1 MKAIVIEVPH
11 LHLGYLGC
19 YGNDWIET
27 PNIDGLAATG
37 VVFDQHTAD
46 CPGLPLS
53 TSWTGRYV
61 FPLPE
66 DSRTAPLACPDR
78 LAESLKASNV
88 ARHVVSTSS
97 PAKDA
102 GDHPLMHVV
111 FDTTAILEKLTAK
124 DDALVWVRLPNLA
137 PPWQIPEQYLEQN
150 SAVEEPDEQESNDV
164 DQTEPEP
171 LKPWLDPPR
180 GPLDTN
186 DELACWQRLQIT
198 YAAAVSHV
206 DTAVGLLLQQIDDA
220 DLGGDLLVCVTA
232 DRGLALGEHGF
243 IGDWRPWLHEELV
256 HLPLILRLPNHA
268 QAGRRVRAL
277 TQPVDLLPTLLAAFD
292 ADVSPELHGHS
303 LLPLAHGQVER
314 VRDYACSGLAGG
326 DRLEWALRTLQ
337 WAYLLPVRQAVD
349 DAPRSAQL
357 YVKPDDRWE
366 VNNLLQH
373 HLELAEGL
381 EQTLR
386 GFVDAAQKPGVLA
399 PPPLPAT

>member
-37 VVFDQHTAD
+37 VVFDRHYVD
-46 CPGLPLS
+46 CPKLPLS

-66 DSRTAPLACPDR
+66 ESRTAPPACPDR

-97 PAKDA
+97 HAKDA
-102 GDHPLMHVV
+102 ADHPLMHVV
-111 FDTTAILEKLTAK
+111 FDTTAVLEKLTAK
-124 DDALVWVRLPNLA
+124 DDALVWVRLPSLA
-137 PPWQIPEQYLEQN
+137 PPWQIPEQYLEQYF
-150 SAVEEPDEQESNDV
+150 AVEEPDAEEPNDV
-164 DQTEPEP
+164 DQTEPES
-171 LKPWLDPPR
+171 LKPWLDPPF
-180 GPLDTN
+180 GPMDTN

-206 DTAVGLLLQQIDDA
+206 DAAVGLLLQQIDNA
-220 DLGGDLLVCVTA
+220 DLGGDLLVGLTA

-256 HLPLILRLPNHA
+256 HLPLIVRLPNHA

-303 LLPLAHGQVER
+303 LLPLARGQVER
-314 VRDYACSGLAGG
+314 VRDYVCSGLAGG
-326 DRLEWALRTLQ
+326 DRLDWALRTPQ
-337 WAYLLPVRQAVD
+337 WTYLLPVRQAVD
-349 DAPRSAQL
+349 DPPRSPQL

-373 HLELAEGL
+373 HLDLADGL

-386 GFVDAAQKPGVLA
+386 AFVDAAQKPGVLA